1 MNPQY
6 TIKLKCFSTS
16 VLNASTDI
24 QITEVN
30 LSVCNNLIISLA
42 DGRDIEFTG
51 CGCNIKKRHNGV
63 VGTPNDGIADETLY
77 GVKAYVFHLFSTVD
91 KKVGELSQRQQEH
104 KTAIE
109 SVQNT
114 TNKQSSQIEV
124 LQGAVKSIDED
135 YRGANGQGGI
145 RKIVID
151 TSEVVSQHGQIIDAL
166 EESVA
171 SKTAFNNEYERVLS
185 ERAIAEQE
193 NINFLSRYEPFIDS
207 EGYEILDSEG
217 YAIMLRVSNS
227 YDSYILCYEAYKQA
241 LEDVIKCE
249 GIPTNASLVDRERK
263 AYYESLTKFKKELSN
278 EILARLNN
286 N

>member
-30 LSVCNNLIISLA
+30 LSVCDNLIVSLA

-51 CGCNIKKRHNGV
+51 CSCNIKKRHNGG
-63 VGTPNDGIADETLY
+63 VGTPNDGIADETIY
-77 GVKAYVFHLFSTVD
+77 GAKAYAFHLFSTVD
-91 KKVGELSQRQQEH
+91 KKVGELSLQQQEH

-109 SVQNT
+109 SVRNT
-114 TNKQSSQIEV
+114 TNKHSSQIED

-135 YRGANGQGGI
+135 YRGVNGQEGI

-151 TSEVVSQHGQIIDAL
+151 TSEVVSQHRQIIDAL

-185 ERAIAEQE
+185 DRAIAEQE
-193 NINFLSRYEPFIDS
+193 NINFLSQYHPFIDS
-207 EGYEILDSEG
+207 EGYEILDSAG

-227 YDSYILCYEAYKQA
+227 YDSYILCYEAYKRA
-241 LEDVIKCE
+241 LEDIIKSE
-249 GIPTNASLVDRERK
+249 GIPINASSVDRERK
-263 AYYESLTKFKKELSN
+263 SYYESLTKFKKELSN
-278 EILARLNN
+278 EILVRLNN